1 MELELEVAGLQVAL
15 GQATSQIKGLSDFS
29 RSLITESTLDIQDV
43 HVRIKQYVETI
54 KSLQAQLIIKSA
66 EHKHDLAVKMEAAR
80 SSDSLGRKVS

>member
-15 GQATSQIKGLSDFS
+15 GQAKSQIEGLSDFS
-29 RSLITESTLDIQDV
+29 RSLITESTIDIQDV

-54 KSLQAQLIIKSA
+54 KSLQAQLLIKSV